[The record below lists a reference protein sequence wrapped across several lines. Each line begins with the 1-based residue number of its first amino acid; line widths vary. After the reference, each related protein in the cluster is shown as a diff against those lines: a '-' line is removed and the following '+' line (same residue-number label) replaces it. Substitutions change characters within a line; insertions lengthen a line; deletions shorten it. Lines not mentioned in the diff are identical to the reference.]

1 MTLSSRWLVPA
12 LMTFCVGALLCSRP
26 AVAGGPVTAAQPAAL
41 SIVESTDR
49 LIVRLREPD
58 TGVVAASPTVRLEQ
72 IGGRIG
78 ARLQRLRGMSGYAHV
93 VQLSRLHSRAEA
105 AALSRQL
112 ARDPD
117 VLYAEP
123 DLRMVP
129 MRAPNDPSYAQQWQY
144 FEAIGG
150 INLPAAWDRTIG
162 SASITVAVLDT
173 GLTAHPELDGRRV
186 AGYDFIVDTTT
197 SQDGDGRDPD
207 PADPGDHSCN
217 GNNSSWHGTHV
228 AGTIGAASDNGSGVT
243 GVNWTSKIQPVRVL
257 GRCGG
262 YSSDIADGM
271 RWAAGIAVAGVPV
284 NATPARVLNL
294 SLGGTGSCG
303 TTFQNAINDVVSR
316 GTVVVV
322 AAGNDNVDAANATPA
337 NCTNVITVAA
347 STRGGARASYS
358 NFGSKVALTA
368 PGSSILST
376 LNTGTTTPGAP
387 GYALYSGT
395 SMATPHVA
403 GVVSLMLSLDPSMTP
418 AQVLTALRS
427 SARAFPTGTGAD
439 CTVALCGA
447 GIVDA
452 AAALSVAVPPNPPV
466 SGRVNLALP
475 SNGTVMTASS
485 TYGAGYAPVGANNGD
500 RKGSAWGA
508 GGGWNDATPNV
519 WGDWLQADFGTAKS
533 VAEINIFTVQDAY
546 TNPAEPAEAMT
557 FTQYGITDFEVQYW
571 TGTTWEAVPG
581 GSVTG
586 NNRVWRRFAFAP
598 VVTSKI
604 RVLVLRSPDIWSR
617 ITELEAYAET
627 TVVVPPNPPV
637 SGRVNLVLP
646 SSGAVMSASSTHS
659 AGYAPVGANN
669 GDRKGSAWGAG
680 GGWNDATP
688 NAWGDWLQADFGTAK
703 SVAEI
708 NVFTVQDNYTN
719 PAEPTEAMTF
729 TQYGITDFEV
739 QYWTGTAWQ
748 AVPGGSVT
756 GNNRV
761 WRRFAFA
768 PVVTSKIRVLVLRAP
783 DIWSRVTELEAYA
796 EAGAITTVNHASAAN
811 GGVALASSVYSAG
824 YAAAAVTDGE
834 RRGVNWGSGGGWND
848 ATINAWPDSVQVNF
862 SGSKTISEIDVY
874 TVQDDYTN
882 PQVPTEAMTFGLY
895 GITDFDVQAWNGAA
909 WVTVPGGSVTGN
921 DRVWRKFTFA
931 PLTTSGIRVV
941 VNRALGGYTR
951 ITEIEAFG
959 LP

>member
-1 MTLSSRWLVPA
+1 MTFSSRRLVPA
-12 LMTFCVGALLCSRP
+12 LATFAVAAWLCNSP
-26 AVAGGPVTAAQPAAL
+26 ATAGGPATAPQPTVL

-49 LIVRLREPD
+49 LIVRLREPEA
-58 TGVVAASPTVRLEQ
+58 GVAVANPTTRLEQ
-72 IGGRIG
+72 IAGRVG
-78 ARLQRLRGMSGYAHV
+78 ARLQRLRSMSGNAHV
-93 VQLSRLHSRAEA
+93 MQLARLHSRVEA
-105 AALSRQL
+105 AALARQL
-112 ARDPD
+112 ALDPD
-117 VLYAEP
+117 VQYAEP

-129 MRAPNDPSYAQQWQY
+129 MRTPNDPSYAQQWHY

-162 SASITVAVLDT
+162 SAAITVAVLDT

-186 AGYDFIVDTTT
+186 AGYDFIVNTTT

-207 PADPGDHSCN
+207 PADVGDHGCN

-228 AGTIGAASDNGSGVT
+228 AGTIGAASDNASGVT

-262 YSSDIADGM
+262 YTSDIADGM
-271 RWAAGIAVAGVPV
+271 RWAAGIAVTGAPL

-294 SLGGTGSCG
+294 SLGGSGSCG
-303 TTFQNAINDVVSR
+303 ATFQNAINDVVSR

-322 AAGNDNVDAANATPA
+322 AAGNENVDAANTSPA
-337 NCTNVITVAA
+337 SCNDVIAVAA
-347 STRGGARASYS
+347 STRTGARASYS
-358 NFGSKVALTA
+358 NFGQKVAVTA

-387 GYALYSGT
+387 GYASYSGT

-403 GVVSLMLSLDPSMTP
+403 GVASLMLSLNASMTP

-452 AAALSVAVPPNPPV
+452 AAALAVAVPPIPPV
-466 SGRVNLALP
+466 TGRVNLALP
-475 SNGTVMTASS
+475 SSGAVMSASS
-485 TYGAGYAPVGANNGD
+485 SYSAGFPAVGANDGD

-508 GGGWNDATPNV
+508 GGGWNDAT
-519 WGDWLQADFGTAKS
+519 A
-533 VAEINIFTVQDAY
+533 
-546 TNPAEPAEAMT
+546 
-557 FTQYGITDFEVQYW
+557 
-571 TGTTWEAVPG
+571 
-581 GSVTG
+581 
-586 NNRVWRRFAFAP
+586 
-598 VVTSKI
+598 
-604 RVLVLRSPDIWSR
+604 
-617 ITELEAYAET
+617 
-627 TVVVPPNPPV
+627 
-637 SGRVNLVLP
+637 
-646 SSGAVMSASSTHS
+646 
-659 AGYAPVGANN
+659 
-669 GDRKGSAWGAG
+669 
-680 GGWNDATP
+680 

-708 NVFTVQDNYTN
+708 NVFTVQDAYAN

-761 WRRFAFA
+761 WRRFAFT
-768 PVVTSKIRVLVLRAP
+768 PVVTSKIRVLVLRGL
-783 DIWSRVTELEAYA
+783 DSWSRVTELEAYA
-796 EAGAITTVNHASAAN
+796 VVGAPTAVNHAAAAN
-811 GGVALASSVYSAG
+811 GGVALASSAYSAA
-824 YAAAAVTDGE
+824 YPTAAVIDGE
-834 RRGVNWGSGGGWND
+834 RSGVNWGSGGGWND
-848 ATINAWPDSVQVNF
+848 ATANAWPDSLQVNF
-862 SGSKTISEIDVY
+862 SGSKTITEIDVY
-874 TVQDDYTN
+874 TVQDGYAS
-882 PQVPTEAMTFGLY
+882 PQQPTEAMTFGRY
-895 GITDFDVQAWNGAA
+895 GITDFEVQAWNGAA
-909 WVTVPGGSVTGN
+909 WVTVPGGSVAGN

-931 PLTTSGIRVV
+931 ALTTTSIRVV
-941 VNRALGGYTR
+941 VAQALGGYSR

-959 LP
+959 VP